1 MYKILGGKIMEY
13 IKEYPNK
20 IDKKIKAIFNMTGY
34 KDDKIKKYLAVYSK
48 LIKYMDDE
56 SRTVERPSA
65 EIYKLI
71 KYDWEYN
78 QHKKCF
84 SYSYF
89 KEIIQDLANLGLLIL
104 KKSSKYQIIFVQKV
118 SNLVAKEKK
127 PKHLK
132 NTSLEGNSDFFSL
145 LANKNYNTNTL
156 LQRIK
161 NLYKGIRGIKYASK
175 KELRDIAKALMV
187 QYKINDP
194 TLQAV
199 ILNKVHNSKQKINIQ
214 GAVDYIDTLVI
225 EKLIAFDCEKTGGTF
240 KYQDPVEDKLEEDL
254 LAWYQTC

>member
-1 MYKILGGKIMEY
+1 MEY
-13 IKEYPNK
+13 IKAYPNK
-20 IDKKIKAIFNMTGY
+20 IDKKVKTVLNMTGY
-34 KDDKIKKYLAVYSK
+34 RDDKIKKYLSVYSK
-48 LIKYMDDE
+48 LLKYTNDE
-56 SRTVERPSA
+56 NRVVERPSA

-78 QHKKCF
+78 QRKKCF

-89 KEIIQDLANLGLLIL
+89 KQIIQDLADLGLLML
-104 KKSSKYQIIFVQKV
+104 KKNSKYQLIFVLKISDIV
-118 SNLVAKEKK
+118 TKEKT
-127 PKHLK
+127 PKHLE
-132 NTSLEGNSDFFSL
+132 NSNLDGNSNFLSRFS
-145 LANKNYNTNTL
+145 NKNYNTNTL

-161 NLYKGIRGIKYASK
+161 NLYKGIRGIKFACK
-175 KELRDIAKALMV
+175 KELRDIAKSLMV
-187 QYKINDP
+187 KYRITDP

-199 ILNKVHNSKQKINIQ
+199 ILNKINNSKQKINIQ
-214 GAVDYIDTLVI
+214 GAVDYIETIVV

>member
-1 MYKILGGKIMEY
+1 MEY
-13 IKEYPNK
+13 TKVYPNK
-20 IDKKIKAIFNMTGY
+20 IDKKVKAILNMTGY
-34 KDDKIKKYLAVYSK
+34 KENKIKKYLAVYSK
-48 LIKYMDDE
+48 LIKYMDAE
-56 SRTVERPSA
+56 SRAVERSSA

-78 QHKKCF
+78 QCKKCF

-104 KKSSKYQIIFVQKV
+104 KKSSKYQLIFIQKV
-118 SNLVAKEKK
+118 SNIVAKEKT

-132 NTSLEGNSDFFSL
+132 NTSLEGNSNFLSHL
-145 LANKNYNTNTL
+145 SNKNYNTNTL
-156 LQRIK
+156 LQKIK
-161 NLYKGIRGIKYASK
+161 SLYKGIRKVKYATK
-175 KELRDIAKALMV
+175 KELKDIAIASMV
-187 QYKINDP
+187 NYKVTDP
-194 TLQAV
+194 ELQNL

-214 GAVDYIDTLVI
+214 GAVDYIDTIVV
-225 EKLIAFDCEKTGGTF
+225 EKLIEFDCKKTGGTF